1 MSEYPNQIAPS
12 SSTPEPGYTHV
23 RTCREWRL
31 KGRDLRASAIGWEIS
46 IPIFSGPLLGFL
58 IDRNYG
64 TGARW
69 TIILLLVGL
78 LTAVYSMVKYVR
90 YEIYVMK
97 KEIKESKASP
107 KGAAQKQA
115 EEQE

>member
-1 MSEYPNQIAPS
+1 VSEYPNQIAPS
-12 SSTPEPGYTHV
+12 SSTPEPGYTPV
-23 RTCREWRL
+23 RTCREWR

>member
-12 SSTPEPGYTHV
+12 SSTPEPGYTPV

-46 IPIFSGPLLGFL
+46 IPIFSGPLLSFL
-58 IDRNYG
+58 IDRNYV

-90 YEIYVMK
+90 YERYVMK
-97 KEIKESKASP
+97 KEIRESKESP
-107 KGAAQKQA
+107 KGAAQYQA